1 MLLASLDELL
11 EGLLFVLRELSLAE
25 ILEVAGACFRISNFY
40 VLMIMKVIGFKLREI
55 L

>member
-11 EGLLFVLRELSLAE
+11 EELLFVFRELSVVE
-25 ILEVAGACFRISNFY
+25 ILEAAGAHFRISNFY
-40 VLMIMKVIGFKLREI
+40 VLMKAIGFKLREI